1 MHRPSVRRPCATYG
15 SLNGSQAQIA
25 HRCLEPELP
34 GEGERER
41 RIRFGT
47 LRGVI
52 NSKVEISLCRKDL
65 SFPRGCTLVTKA
77 TFPLGLMNPIPLPA
91 VVLHQP
97 ATFLLS
103 YLGEKKDTKFISSH
117 FFLRNIIGR
126 DFYAFSRGKIITS

>member
-1 MHRPSVRRPCATYG
+1 MEVRHK
-15 SLNGSQAQIA
+15 LLIA
-25 HRCLEPELP
+25 VWNLSCR
-34 GEGERER
+34 GRERER

-97 ATFLLS
+97 ATFLVS
-103 YLGEKKDTKFISSH
+103 YLGEKKDTEFISSRLT
-117 FFLRNIIGR
+117 FFLRNIICR
-126 DFYAFSRGKIITS
+126 DFEAFSRGKIITS